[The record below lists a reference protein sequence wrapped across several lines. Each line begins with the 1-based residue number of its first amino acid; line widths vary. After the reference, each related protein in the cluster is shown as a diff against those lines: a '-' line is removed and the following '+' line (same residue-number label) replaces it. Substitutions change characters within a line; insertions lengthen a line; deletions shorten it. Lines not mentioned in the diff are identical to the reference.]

1 MTTERDFDRIA
12 RAWLEQGPNEAPD
25 RAIAAA
31 LLAIDSTPQV
41 RRSLRWPTWRPQ
53 TMTRLPVLVALGGA
67 LLLLVGGLLLGGGT
81 PPGPAPAPAS
91 PTPSATSAAYA
102 EPRPLPPDLV
112 GGWVAPARGVPGLEE
127 GPNAMIFFGALD
139 GRDAPDFGVDRPGF
153 LPIQPSDVV
162 ETAPG
167 VIRLTSTST
176 SGLCTF
182 EDVGSYRWSIDATE
196 PWLTLEAIDDEC
208 DARAQILPGQWM
220 RSLAHDSRG
229 GPGIAT
235 NFLPYIT
242 FTLPREA
249 WSGGGLAE
257 SETLVLDNDTQTAD
271 LRFWK
276 DPDGFMDPCDRE
288 AARLDLDPGVDA
300 FVAYLRAGPQ
310 FTVVDETELTV
321 NGHRAVEVEI
331 RLGDDISQP
340 CAPLDGNAA
349 DRSGILL
356 WASHAAGGNFWN
368 GRFGDQW
375 SLVVTEVD
383 GATILMEIV
392 RQDGSSWPVDRS
404 VLDSIR
410 FVDALPTPPAG

>member
-1 MTTERDFDRIA
+1 
-12 RAWLEQGPNEAPD
+12 
-25 RAIAAA
+25 
-31 LLAIDSTPQV
+31 
-41 RRSLRWPTWRPQ
+41 
-53 TMTRLPVLVALGGA
+53 MTRLPLLVALGGA
-67 LLLLVGGLLLGGGT
+67 LLLLIGGLLLGGGS

-127 GPNAMIFFGALD
+127 GPSSVIQFGGLGGD
-139 GRDAPDFGVDRPGF
+139 TEVPDFGVDRPGF
-153 LPIQPSDVV
+153 PPIQPSDVV

-167 VIRLTSTST
+167 LIRLTSTAT

-182 EDVGSYRWSIDATE
+182 EDVGSYRWSIDVAE

-208 DARAQILPGQWM
+208 DARAEILPGRWM

-229 GPGIAT
+229 GPGIAV
-235 NFLPYIT
+235 NFQPYVT
-242 FTLPREA
+242 FTLPLETWR
-249 WSGGGLAE
+249 GNKLAE
-257 SETLVLDNDTQTAD
+257 KETLVLDNGDGTAD
-271 LRFWK
+271 VRFWK
-276 DPDGFMDPCDRE
+276 DPDGFPDPCDRE
-288 AARLDLDPGVDA
+288 ADRLDLDPGIDA
-300 FVAYLRAGPQ
+300 FLAYLRDSPQ
-310 FTVVDETELTV
+310 FTVLGETESTV
-321 NGHRAVEVEI
+321 DGRRAVEVEI

-340 CAPLDGNAA
+340 CAPLDGNEA

-392 RQDGSSWPVDRS
+392 RQDGSAWPIDRS

-410 FVDALPTPPAG
+410 IVDALPTPPAG